1 MARAIKRAL
10 AVHYADIALSL
21 SVSASSAAT
30 AAAMSM
36 NEGRDPCP
44 FRIFDD
50 AGGAFAVGVVGGGFW
65 HTIKGYRNAP
75 TGMKMR
81 GMVKGVQ
88 MHAPRL
94 GGQFAMWGMWFSA
107 FDCTLAAVR
116 HKEDP
121 WNAIGAGGLTGAT
134 LAARG
139 GLKQMGRSAVFGA
152 AILALIEG
160 FTIWMNNAFSPRAMM
175 PAEEDMLGSSASMYT
190 LAPPYV
196 PDDSP
201 IEMDDRL
208 NEQIGIVF
216 GVDNFKQEFAST
228 GM

>member
-1 MARAIKRAL
+1 
-10 AVHYADIALSL
+10 
-21 SVSASSAAT
+21 
-30 AAAMSM
+30 M

-50 AGGAFAVGVVGGGFW
+50 AGGAFGVGVVGGGFW
-65 HTIKGYRNAP
+65 HMIKGYRNAP
-75 TGMKMR
+75 TGVKMR

-107 FDCTLAAVR
+107 YDCSLAAFR

-134 LAARG
+134 LAARSG
-139 GLKQMGRSAVFGA
+139 FKQMGRSAIFGA

-160 FTIWMNNAFSPRAMM
+160 FTIWVNTALSPRAMM
-175 PAEEDMLGSSASMYT
+175 PAEEDMIGTSNSMYT
-190 LAPPYV
+190 LAPPMV
-196 PDDSP
+196 PENHVV
-201 IEMDDRL
+201 EMDDRM
-208 NEQIGIVF
+208 NEQFSIVF
-216 GVDNFKQEFAST
+216 GVEDYKQTFSST
-228 GM
+228 SM